1 MSLADT
7 AKTLIKKNGRV
18 VSILTTTRTVGD
30 SAKPWGSSTDTET
43 TSSVSTYGAFF
54 NENARDLEARLSAVS
69 RLVLSPVEANKSLVY
84 IAAKGLTVTPKISD
98 KIVDSAGPTGGSRT
112 LEIEQVAL
120 IKPGAEAILYILKVE
135 N

>member
-7 AKTLIKKNGRV
+7 AQALIKKNGRV
-18 VSILTTTRTVGD
+18 VSILTTITTPGNA
-30 SAKPWGSSTDTET
+30 AKPWGSSTDTVT

-69 RLVLSPVEANKSLVY
+69 RLVLSPVETNMSLVY
-84 IAAKGLTVTPKISD
+84 IAAKGLTAVPKTAD
-98 KIVDSAGPTGGSRT
+98 RLVDPSGPTGSRT
-112 LEIEQVAL
+112 LEIKQVEL
-120 IKPGAEAILYILKVE
+120 IRPSTEAILYILKVE